1 MKLKHIFA
9 AGAGTGAILAALVA
23 LIMLKIGLEPPS
35 FGAALAVFFGMI
47 IVSAFSVKKISQRIG
62 CCNPSLKQLIPI
74 SFLTFML
81 PILGAAFGAPNS
93 DLDTLATLILLG
105 TIGGLFWTTP
115 FALWNHFRNQNSDSD
130 YSGQS
135 LSQADE

>member
-23 LIMLKIGLEPPS
+23 LIMSKFGLEPPS

-135 LSQADE
+135 LSQEDE

>member
-23 LIMLKIGLEPPS
+23 LIMSKVGLEPPS

-105 TIGGLFWTTP
+105 TIGGLFWATP

>member
-62 CCNPSLKQLIPI
+62 CCNPSLKQLIQFHSSP
-74 SFLTFML
+74 LCY
-81 PILGAAFGAPNS
+81 P
-93 DLDTLATLILLG
+93 
-105 TIGGLFWTTP
+105 
-115 FALWNHFRNQNSDSD
+115 
-130 YSGQS
+130 Y
-135 LSQADE
+135 